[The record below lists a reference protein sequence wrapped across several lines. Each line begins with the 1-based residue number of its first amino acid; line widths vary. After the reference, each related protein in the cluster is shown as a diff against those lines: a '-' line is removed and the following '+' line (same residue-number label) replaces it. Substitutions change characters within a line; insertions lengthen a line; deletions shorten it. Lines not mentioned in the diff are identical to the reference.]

1 MNNQKC
7 FQIEGV
13 INASSKGAWEK
24 VGGIPLVARNLY
36 YLNKYGVKKI
46 TVIIPPYKKPPN
58 LKKWAGD
65 SNVNFVKK
73 EDSLLYH
80 LSQISTETVFYLDS
94 SFLFDERIINKI
106 LNSRPNTIFLRDS
119 SDKESKKLLMCL
131 LDRTGIDV
139 WKNKGISALFRKSNI
154 VYLDDIESYSLEMRG
169 EVKPYVVP
177 VQDKKS
183 AKHATWILIKS
194 MQKKVMDLPAEYLDP
209 LFEDHLTALLCNTPI
224 TPNMVTIF
232 SFIVAT
238 VIAFLFYQGYFV
250 IGAFCTYIVEIL
262 DGVDGKLARTKL
274 EFSRF
279 GEYECVVDYFYE
291 NLWYISLGLGLKK
304 IYQGNLPL
312 FLSGIMVLCDTLD
325 NIIYTLSMKW
335 FNKNLDLFSPF
346 DMRFR
351 KIAGRRNIYCF
362 MFMVGFSLGY
372 YLQTFIAT
380 SIWAFITVVVHTI
393 RLIQYNRKVK

>member
-7 FQIEGV
+7 FQTEG
-13 INASSKGAWEK
+13 IIDASSKGAWEK

-46 TVIIPPYKKPPN
+46 TVIIPPYKKPPDLN
-58 LKKWAGD
+58 KWSGD

-80 LSQISTETVFYLDS
+80 LSQIRTETVFYLDS

-106 LNSRPNTIFLRDS
+106 LNSRPNTIFLRNLP
-119 SDKESKKLLMCL
+119 DKESKKLLMCL

-139 WKNKGISALFRKSNI
+139 WKNKGISELFRKSNI

-169 EVKPYVVP
+169 EVKPYVVH
-177 VQDKKS
+177 VQDRRS
-183 AKHATWILIKS
+183 AKQATWILIKS

-238 VIAFLFYQGYFV
+238 VIAFLFYQGHFV

-393 RLIQYNRKVK
+393 RLIQYNRKLR